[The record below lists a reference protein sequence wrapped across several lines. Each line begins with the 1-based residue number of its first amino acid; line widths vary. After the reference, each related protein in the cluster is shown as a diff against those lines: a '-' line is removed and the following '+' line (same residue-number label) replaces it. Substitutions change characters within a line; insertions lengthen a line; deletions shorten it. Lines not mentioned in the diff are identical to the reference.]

1 MLTMYSK
8 TNCPNCDKAKAFL
21 ENKGIE
27 FRVVKIDENET
38 AREFLMQQ
46 GFKSVPQIFSDK
58 ELFVE
63 GGLQGLIKLTDDE
76 LTTRLG

>member
-8 TNCPNCDKAKAFL
+8 SNCQNCDKAKAFL

-63 GGLQGLIKLTDDE
+63 GGLQGLIKLTDTE
-76 LTTRLG
+76 LTNKLG